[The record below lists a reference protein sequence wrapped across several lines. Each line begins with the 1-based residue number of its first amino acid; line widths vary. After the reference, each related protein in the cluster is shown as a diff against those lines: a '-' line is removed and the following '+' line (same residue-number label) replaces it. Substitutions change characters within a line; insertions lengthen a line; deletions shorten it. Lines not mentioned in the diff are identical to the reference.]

1 MTGTDH
7 GEYKI
12 LAYVHDRKLYHTSE
26 ELRVAWE
33 RGELKRSMPEPY
45 DWATRSIQGNRRD
58 LDDRAGPRTVQF
70 DGARYRLDEEE
81 QYISW
86 MGWAFYTSFERD
98 MGLHL
103 WDM

>member
-1 MTGTDH
+1 M
-7 GEYKI
+7 
-12 LAYVHDRKLYHTSE
+12 YHTLE
-26 ELRVAWE
+26 ELREAWSN
-33 RGELKRSMPEPY
+33 GTLKRQLPESS
-45 DWATRSIQGNRRD
+45 DWATRSIKGERRD

-70 DGARYRLDEEE
+70 DGPRYRFDEKEG
-81 QYISW
+81 YVTW